1 MNSRWARIFRGS
13 ILFSVLI
20 GFARQVQ
27 SNWSLSERYSNPYSV
42 VTHQIALILVAF
54 NWVTLCGWSASA
66 DSLYRYGIRYG
77 SLTLVVCVTLQLLER
92 RTLAPPFL
100 EEIWHLAGCPTFE
113 MAMARSVNAFA
124 LSFFLRSSHVRRRL
138 SRAAGFIH
146 ATVPLGDL
154 RGLDLTTSVE
164 AFLNAP
170 PGDAWSD
177 SCGRGRSD
185 SCCSGSTANSEA
197 DVPATAAEPDGARS
211 SHAHSVGARSSHAHS
226 VGGTE
231 SLASTLLDEDELAT
245 REFINTQSAMH
256 VHRWFQSTVD
266 RVPEEPADRL
276 SASNLSN
283 PASNEAPP

>member
-100 EEIWHLAGCPTFE
+100 EEICHMAGHPTFE
-113 MAMARSVNAFA
+113 MAMARGVNAFA

-154 RGLDLTTSVE
+154 QGLDLTTSVE

-197 DVPATAAEPDGARS
+197 DVPATAAEPD
-211 SHAHSVGARSSHAHS
+211 GARSSHAHS